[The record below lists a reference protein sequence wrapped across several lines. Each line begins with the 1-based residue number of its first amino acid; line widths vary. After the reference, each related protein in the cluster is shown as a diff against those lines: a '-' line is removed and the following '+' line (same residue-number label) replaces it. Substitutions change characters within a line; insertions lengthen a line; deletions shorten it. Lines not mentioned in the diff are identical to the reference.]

1 MKINIDLSKDKCM
14 KILLGYAVFITL
26 FIGYVWYSF
35 HDDVKTLKQLNYEI
49 DAKILMI
56 SRFSADLRTVDA
68 NNYHVQEAMQ
78 GKIRELES
86 ELRKVKKEST
96 DIKLWLKYKEK

>member
-1 MKINIDLSKDKCM
+1 MKINIDLNKDKCM
-14 KILLGYAVFITL
+14 KILVGYAVFITI
-26 FIGYVWYSF
+26 FIGYAWYSF
-35 HDDVKTLKQLNYEI
+35 HDDVKTLRQLNYEI

-68 NNYHVQEAMQ
+68 NNYHVQESML
-78 GKIRELES
+78 GKIRELEN

>member
-1 MKINIDLSKDKCM
+1 MKINIDLNKDKCM
-14 KILLGYAVFITL
+14 KILVGYAVFVTL

-56 SRFSADLRTVDA
+56 NRFSADLRTVDA
-68 NNYHVQEAMQ
+68 NNYHIQEAIRY
-78 GKIRELES
+78 KIMDLEKDV
-86 ELRKVKKEST
+86 RRVKKDTT
-96 DIKLWLKYKEK
+96 DIKLWLKYKEE